1 MPCNANPIA
10 LCLEH
15 LLKSPEVHAPHLLHD
30 WPRARRASAVL
41 CLALVMAGCALPG
54 PQAPAQLYALSL
66 PTPNLSRETAAA
78 SATPVCSLQFAL
90 RELELAGALD
100 RPEVILRRDG
110 PRLQASAM
118 HLWAAPLRSELSRL
132 LGAGLEQSLRGARQW
147 PYPLRFGQRP
157 DVLLSMTF
165 DDFTRTSEAMVLS
178 MRWQAWTIPLASQ
191 PARWLAGQTVQ
202 VTQSASPLSN
212 QAGVTDQ
219 ASQTVALM
227 NSTLRSSIDLLVK
240 QLMSDPAIAPL
251 CQPATS
257 SVGLPRN

>member
-10 LCLEH
+10 LCLER
-15 LLKSPEVHAPHLLHD
+15 LLKSPEVQTLQPQHCWA
-30 WPRARRASAVL
+30 RAWRVSAGL
-41 CLALVMAGCALPG
+41 SLAFISAGCALPG
-54 PQAPAQLYALSL
+54 PQAPAQLYALGS
-66 PTPNLSRETAAA
+66 PTKLSRDAAA
-78 SATPVCSLQFAL
+78 NSATPTCHLQFAL

-110 PRLQASAM
+110 PRLQASPM

-157 DVLLSMTF
+157 DVMLSVTF
-165 DDFTRTSEAMVLS
+165 DDFTHTGEAMLLS
-178 MRWQAWTIPLASQ
+178 MRWQAWTIPVASQ

-202 VTQSASPLSN
+202 MTQPVSPPVN
-212 QAGVTDQ
+212 QAGGNDQ

-227 NSTLRSSIDLLVK
+227 NSTLQSSIDLLAK
-240 QLMSDPAIAPL
+240 QLISDPAIAPL

-257 SVGLPRN
+257 SGGLPRN

>member
-1 MPCNANPIA
+1 
-10 LCLEH
+10 
-15 LLKSPEVHAPHLLHD
+15 LKSPEAQSPPLQHF
-30 WPRARRASAVL
+30 RARAWRTTASV
-41 CLALVMAGCALPG
+41 CLAFILAGCTLPG

-66 PTPNLSRETAAA
+66 PTPKVSRDTGAQSMSAA
-78 SATPVCSLQFAL
+78 CSLQFAL

-110 PRLQASAM
+110 PRLQASSM

-132 LGAGLEQSLRGARQW
+132 LGAGLEQSVPGARQW

-157 DVLLSMTF
+157 DVLLSVTF
-165 DDFTRTSEAMVLS
+165 DDFTRTNETMVLG

-202 VTQSASPLSN
+202 VTRSGSPVNN
-212 QAGVTDQ
+212 QAGLTDQ

-227 NSTLRSSIDLLVK
+227 SSTLQDGIDLLAK

-251 CQPATS
+251 CRPATS
-257 SVGLPRN
+257 SIGLPRN

>member
-10 LCLEH
+10 SCLERP
-15 LLKSPEVHAPHLLHD
+15 LKSPEVQTLQPQD
-30 WPRARRASAVL
+30 FRGRAWRTGAGLVL
-41 CLALVMAGCALPG
+41 AFGLAGCSLPG

-66 PTPNLSRETAAA
+66 PTPNASRDTSANSTAPACA
-78 SATPVCSLQFAL
+78 LQFAL

-100 RPEVILRRDG
+100 RPEIILRRDG
-110 PRLQASAM
+110 PRLQASSM

-157 DVLLSMTF
+157 DVLLSVTF
-165 DDFTRTSEAMVLS
+165 DDFTRTSETMVLS

-191 PARWLAGQTVQ
+191 PARWLAGQTLQ
-202 VTQSASPLSN
+202 MTQSAASLGN

-227 NSTLRSSIDLLVK
+227 NGTLQNSIDLWAR

-251 CQPATS
+251 CRPATS
-257 SVGLPRN
+257 